1 MSLNILGAVI
11 VGGSKSLWG
20 TIFGALLIFGIQ
32 NIFLINIPFFADNK
46 EFMSIVSGILIIV
59 VVMFYPGGLA
69 QLATEIKGKIKAWII
84 KRRAK
89 KYGTY

>member
-1 MSLNILGAVI
+1 
-11 VGGSKSLWG
+11 
-20 TIFGALLIFGIQ
+20 
-32 NIFLINIPFFADNK
+32 
-46 EFMSIVSGILIIV
+46 MSIVSGVLIIV

-69 QLATEIKGKIKAWII
+69 QLAVEVKGKIKTAIT